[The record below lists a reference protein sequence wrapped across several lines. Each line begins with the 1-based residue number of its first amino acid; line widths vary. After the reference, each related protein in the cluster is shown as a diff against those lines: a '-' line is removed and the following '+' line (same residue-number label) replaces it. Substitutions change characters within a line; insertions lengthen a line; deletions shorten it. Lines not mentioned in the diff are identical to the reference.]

1 MGDGM
6 GDDSKLRYFTWLS
19 MVEHVRV
26 VTVAT
31 ITGSEQ
37 SCVDG
42 IVAGGPVFGGE
53 SDREKD
59 SALQLYHTGDPV

>member
-1 MGDGM
+1 
-6 GDDSKLRYFTWLS
+6 

-42 IVAGGPVFGGE
+42 TAAGGPVFGGE

-59 SALQLYHTGDPV
+59 GTHQLYHAGDPV